1 MTSCFKSLTPDEV
14 STLFYIFE
22 VEWET
27 GIPSVERE
35 GGGHRQE
42 GPARRARLNA
52 WKDQMGKG
60 PSPSERA
67 DDTTKAHSISLLK
80 MDSDEQENRAF
91 STFPMAI
98 VREDNF
104 RSVSE
109 DAWEHPSAYEM
120 VDNREFYLQHCA
132 LELRQRFDFYIN

>member
-1 MTSCFKSLTPDEV
+1 MVPFEIDEV
-14 STLFYIFE
+14 CTFFQSLR
-22 VEWET
+22 
-27 GIPSVERE
+27 ERE
-35 GGGHRQE
+35 WDSKSREWGAEHNQK

-120 VDNREFYLQHCA
+120 VDNG
-132 LELRQRFDFYIN
+132 I